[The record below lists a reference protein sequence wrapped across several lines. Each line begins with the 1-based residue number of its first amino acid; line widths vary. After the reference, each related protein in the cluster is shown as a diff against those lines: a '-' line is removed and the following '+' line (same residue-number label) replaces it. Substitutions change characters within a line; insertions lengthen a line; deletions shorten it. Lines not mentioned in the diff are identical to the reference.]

1 MSTSFAFAAPGASNP
16 PRGAFSSSSRSYRD
30 PSINDYSQDLSSDD
44 YPLPEPSRY
53 VSGAF
58 SSSPVH
64 ADLSPVVP
72 SPSSSSSSRPRYM
85 GHVPE
90 PRSSHSSM
98 HSATESSTLE
108 GAIDFAEFRNF
119 ASTSSSL
126 GPYGVDDTFGYVAPA
141 LDSAYSTTTTP
152 LSMCSATFT
161 LPAQHPTPVSQQQPH
176 PHSQT
181 RGVRPSTFTCTLC
194 GWSAET
200 AEQYDYHLRAHDG
213 DCLFQ
218 CFLGGCEEAF
228 VLADELVAHAQ
239 VHCRRTP
246 PSSASK
252 RSWHDDGDETAQ
264 YIEVATAHAWT
275 PRSGGKRTC
284 VEPVTPRSPMSGT
297 SSRPRRGHRKR
308 PSTADA
314 IPTAD
319 ELAFAY
325 GSSSDLPLAR
335 PSSVPT
341 DAPYDHPSPGLRG
354 SFAQWEPYASV
365 ESAGP
370 ISRFQT
376 PPPPSAPART
386 LPTFTLP
393 SSPVVPP
400 PPQQHSTPRQLQA
413 ARTEPTLSPFAY
425 RPISRVASPLNV
437 PSTAPIVQGP
447 FQPYPDYE
455 AQSAEMTYSASL
467 PHPRSVGRT
476 IHSRLESSGSRRTQ
490 PVFAIP
496 APEPLSPSPIRVQ
509 YASPHQFEG
518 GHYSAYA
525 LPYQSPSA
533 SSSTTGYASQLQ
545 SPVSPA
551 APLPPPQQGAY
562 GPNAPVYRDMSPRR
576 RSSGGSSAGF
586 SSAQAALV
594 SAASMNRLLSRLPG
608 PSQSLAPLA
617 EYVAPASGPAVQAIH
632 PQYRMPPPP
641 PSSDPSLDPDSPP
654 QSIKAHCCL
663 VDGCGK
669 AFRRLEHL
677 KRHERTHT
685 DEKPFCCDVPGCG
698 RFFSRSDNLAQH
710 RRTHD
715 RKGKTTR
722 KLEMQ
727 QAARIAA
734 ETAAQH
740 AGRRSSRGGGGP
752 GAGDAFDGGVGGYR
766 A

>member
-1 MSTSFAFAAPGASNP
+1 MSTSFAFAPAGATIA
-16 PRGAFSSSSRSYRD
+16 PRGAFASSSRKYRD

-44 YPLPEPSRY
+44 YLLPEPARY

-64 ADLSPVVP
+64 AHLSPVVS

-85 GHVPE
+85 HNVPE
-90 PRSSHSSM
+90 PRSSVNSM
-98 HSATESSTLE
+98 HSVTGSSTLE

-119 ASTSSSL
+119 GSTSSS
-126 GPYGVDDTFGYVAPA
+126 YGIDDTFGYVAPA

-152 LSMCSATFT
+152 LSVSSATFT

-176 PHSQT
+176 PHSHA

-228 VLADELVAHAQ
+228 ALADELVAHAQ
-239 VHCRRTP
+239 VHRRRAT
-246 PSSASK
+246 PSSAPK
-252 RSWHDDGDETAQ
+252 RSWNDDGDETAQ
-264 YIEVATAHAWT
+264 YIEVAAPFAWT
-275 PRSGGKRTC
+275 PRSGGKRAC
-284 VEPVTPRSPMSGT
+284 VEPVTPRSPAPGT
-297 SSRPRRGHRKR
+297 PPRPRRGHHKR

-314 IPTAD
+314 VLTAD
-319 ELAFAY
+319 ELALAY
-325 GSSSDLPLAR
+325 GSSSSLTLAR

-341 DAPYDHPSPGLRG
+341 DGPYDHPSPGLQG

-365 ESAGP
+365 DSAVP
-370 ISRFQT
+370 ISCYHT
-376 PPPPSAPART
+376 PPPPPTTSART

-400 PPQQHSTPRQLQA
+400 PPPQYSTPRQLQA
-413 ARTEPTLSPFAY
+413 ARTEPTLSPFGY

-437 PSTAPIVQGP
+437 PFTAPIAQGP

-467 PHPRSVGRT
+467 PHPMSVGRT

-496 APEPLSPSPIRVQ
+496 APEPLSPSPVRVQ
-509 YASPHQFEG
+509 YASPQQFEH
-518 GHYSAYA
+518 GHYSAHA
-525 LPYQSPSA
+525 HPYQSASVA
-533 SSSTTGYASQLQ
+533 SSSSTGYASQLQ

-551 APLPPPQQGAY
+551 APLPPQQSVYGSGAP
-562 GPNAPVYRDMSPRR
+562 GYRGRSPRR

-608 PSQSLAPLA
+608 PSQPLAPLA
-617 EYVAPASGPAVQAIH
+617 EYAASAGGPAVQAIH

-654 QSIKAHCCL
+654 QSIKAHACT
-663 VDGCGK
+663 VEGCGK

-740 AGRRSSRGGGGP
+740 AGRRSSRGGP
-752 GAGDAFDGGVGGYR
+752 GAGDGLDGGGGYQ
-766 A
+766 

>member
-1 MSTSFAFAAPGASNP
+1 MSTSFAVSSLP
-16 PRGAFSSSSRSYRD
+16 PAGAFAGSSRNYRG

-44 YPLPEPSRY
+44 YVLPEQARY

-64 ADLSPVVP
+64 AYY
-72 SPSSSSSSRPRYM
+72 SPSSSSASCRPRYM
-85 GHVPE
+85 HNLPE
-90 PRSSHSSM
+90 PHTSLDSTHSTTV
-98 HSATESSTLE
+98 ASTLE

-119 ASTSSSL
+119 GSTEL
-126 GPYGVDDTFGYVAPA
+126 HGADDTFGFSIPPA
-141 LDSAYSTTTTP
+141 FDSSAYSTTTTP
-152 LSMCSATFT
+152 SSVCSPVFT
-161 LPAQHPTPVSQQQPH
+161 LPAQQATPVSQQQPH
-176 PHSQT
+176 SQQQA

-200 AEQYDYHLRAHDG
+200 GEQYDYHLRAHDG

-228 VLADELVAHAQ
+228 AHADELVAHAQ
-239 VHCRRTP
+239 VHRRRAT

-252 RSWHDDGDETAQ
+252 RSWDDDDETAQ
-264 YIEVATAHAWT
+264 YVEVAAPFAWT
-275 PRSGGKRTC
+275 PQAGGKRSC
-284 VEPVTPRSPMSGT
+284 VEPVTPRSPMSGS

-308 PSTADA
+308 PSTANA
-314 IPTAD
+314 APTAD
-319 ELAFAY
+319 ELALAY
-325 GSSSDLPLAR
+325 GSAPDLPLVR
-335 PSSVPT
+335 PSSVPNEP
-341 DAPYDHPSPGLRG
+341 PYDYSSPGLRG
-354 SFAQWEPYASV
+354 SFAQWDPYASV
-365 ESAGP
+365 EP
-370 ISRFQT
+370 TLPTSRFQT
-376 PPPPSAPART
+376 PPPPSTAART

-400 PPQQHSTPRQLQA
+400 PRQQHSTPRQLQA
-413 ARTEPTLSPFAY
+413 ARTEPTLSPFGY

-437 PSTAPIVQGP
+437 PSTAPITQGP
-447 FQPYPDYE
+447 FQPYPDFE
-455 AQSAEMTYSASL
+455 GQSAEMTYSASL
-467 PHPRSVGRT
+467 PHPMSVGRT
-476 IHSRLESSGSRRTQ
+476 IHSRAEPGSRRTQ

-496 APEPLSPSPIRVQ
+496 APEPLSPSPVRVK
-509 YASPHQFEG
+509 YASPLQLEG
-518 GHYSAYA
+518 GHYSTYA
-525 LPYQSPSA
+525 HPYHAPSA
-533 SSSTTGYASQLQ
+533 SSPTTGYTSQLQ

-551 APLPPPQQGAY
+551 AADSSQQSVHSLG
-562 GPNAPVYRDMSPRR
+562 APVYRDASPRR

-608 PSQSLAPLA
+608 PSQALAPLTA
-617 EYVAPASGPAVQAIH
+617 YTAPTTSGPAVQAIH

-641 PSSDPSLDPDSPP
+641 PSDPSLDPDSPP
-654 QSIKAHCCL
+654 QSVKAHACT
-663 VDGCGK
+663 VEGCGK

-734 ETAAQH
+734 ETAALH
-740 AGRRSSRGGGGP
+740 AGRRSSRGGGP
-752 GAGDAFDGGVGGYR
+752 GAGDLGAAGYR
-766 A
+766 G

>member
-1 MSTSFAFAAPGASNP
+1 MHN
-16 PRGAFSSSSRSYRD
+16 
-30 PSINDYSQDLSSDD
+30 Q
-44 YPLPEPSRY
+44 
-53 VSGAF
+53 
-58 SSSPVH
+58 
-64 ADLSPVVP
+64 
-72 SPSSSSSSRPRYM
+72 
-85 GHVPE
+85 PE
-90 PRSSHSSM
+90 PRSSHDST
-98 HSATESSTLE
+98 HSTTGASTLE

-119 ASTSSSL
+119 GSTSSSVESH
-126 GPYGVDDTFGYVAPA
+126 GVDDTFGFSVPPA
-141 LDSAYSTTTTP
+141 FDPSYSTTTTP
-152 LSMCSATFT
+152 LSISSAIFT
-161 LPAQHPTPVSQQQPH
+161 LPAQQATPVSQQQPH
-176 PHSQT
+176 PQHQP

-194 GWSAET
+194 GWSAESG
-200 AEQYDYHLRAHDG
+200 EQYDYHLRAHDG

-228 VLADELVAHAQ
+228 VHADELVAHAQ
-239 VHCRRTP
+239 VHRRRAT

-252 RSWHDDGDETAQ
+252 RSWDDGDETAQ
-264 YIEVATAHAWT
+264 YVEVSAPFAWSS
-275 PRSGGKRTC
+275 PSGGKRSC
-284 VEPVTPRSPMSGT
+284 VEPVTPRSPMPGS

-308 PSTADA
+308 PSTANA
-314 IPTAD
+314 CPTAD
-319 ELAFAY
+319 ELALAY
-325 GSSSDLPLAR
+325 GAASDLPLVR

-341 DAPYDHPSPGLRG
+341 EPPYDYPSPGLRG
-354 SFAQWEPYASV
+354 SFAQWEPYAST
-365 ESAGP
+365 ESTLA

-376 PPPPSAPART
+376 PPPPTTPART

-400 PPQQHSTPRQLQA
+400 PPAQHSTSRQLQA
-413 ARTEPTLSPFAY
+413 ARTEPTLSPFGY

-447 FQPYPDYE
+447 FQPYPDFE
-455 AQSAEMTYSASL
+455 GQSAEMTYSASL
-467 PHPRSVGRT
+467 PHPMSAGRT
-476 IHSRLESSGSRRTQ
+476 IHSRAEPGSRRTQ

-496 APEPLSPSPIRVQ
+496 APEPLSPSPVRVK
-509 YASPHQFEG
+509 YASPQQFEG

-525 LPYQSPSA
+525 HSVQSA
-533 SSSTTGYASQLQ
+533 SASASTTGYASQLQ
-545 SPVSPA
+545 SPVSPSA
-551 APLPPPQQGAY
+551 TLSPQQGFY
-562 GPNAPVYRDMSPRR
+562 GLGAPAFRGTSVRR
-576 RSSGGSSAGF
+576 RSSGSSSAGF

-608 PSQSLAPLA
+608 PSQPLAPLTPYA
-617 EYVAPASGPAVQAIH
+617 ASTTSGPAVQAIH

-641 PSSDPSLDPDSPP
+641 PPSDPSLDPDSPP
-654 QSIKAHCCL
+654 QSVKAHACT

-698 RFFSRSDNLAQH
+698 RYFSRSDNLAQH

-734 ETAAQH
+734 ETAALH
-740 AGRRSSRGGGGP
+740 AGRRSARGGGGGGP
-752 GAGDAFDGGVGGYR
+752 GAGDDVDLAVRFRG
-766 A
+766 